1 MCVQCDI
8 REAQAWRWWCG
19 GGRIPRRALALLARV
34 RNPTT
39 TQTQPTTDQTNHQPN
54 QPPASNRP
62 AILSAQRAEV
72 ETSKP
77 ESALDACVL
86 RVLVWSLLAGCGSGW
101 TMSSSSTVRTPPN
114 HLRLLSRQPQLS
126 WSYGWRLWCAALP
139 CEAAARKHRAHLL
152 SVHAHPFR
160 WLITN
165 TAVLLCPLSKPFP
178 QAMNRF
184 GLFPSDGLCAR
195 GRWGQRC
202 EP

>member
-1 MCVQCDI
+1 MVVACRLRKRLDD
-8 REAQAWRWWCG
+8 EF
-19 GGRIPRRALALLARV
+19 
-34 RNPTT
+34 
-39 TQTQPTTDQTNHQPN
+39 
-54 QPPASNRP
+54 
-62 AILSAQRAEV
+62 V
-72 ETSKP
+72 EY
-77 ESALDACVL
+77 
-86 RVLVWSLLAGCGSGW
+86 
-101 TMSSSSTVRTPPN
+101 STHPPN
-114 HLRLLSRQPQLS
+114 PSATPLSTAAALMLS

-139 CEAAARKHRAHLL
+139 CEAAARKHRGHLL

-165 TAVLLCPLSKPFP
+165 TAVLLCPLSKHFP